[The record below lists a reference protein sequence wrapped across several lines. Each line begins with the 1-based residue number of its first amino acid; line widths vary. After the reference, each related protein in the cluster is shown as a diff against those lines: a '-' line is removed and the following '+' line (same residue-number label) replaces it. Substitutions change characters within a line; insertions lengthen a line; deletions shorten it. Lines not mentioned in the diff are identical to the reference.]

1 MMVYVPVSQVPP
13 LDLVQGETESK
24 YIVSYCLEW
33 AEMIFLFCSMNI
45 KARAKGIIQQ
55 NPQL

>member
-13 LDLVQGETESK
+13 LDLVQGETESR

-45 KARAKGIIQQ
+45 KARAKGII
-55 NPQL
+55 

>member
-24 YIVSYCLEW
+24 YIVSYCLEC